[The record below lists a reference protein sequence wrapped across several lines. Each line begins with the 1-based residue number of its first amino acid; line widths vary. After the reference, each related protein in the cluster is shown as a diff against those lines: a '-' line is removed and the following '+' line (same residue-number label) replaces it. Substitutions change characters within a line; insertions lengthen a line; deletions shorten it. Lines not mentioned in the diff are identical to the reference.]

1 VGLLGRLIPLGR
13 QSLDADLELAVARAV
28 DKVDPLLRQM
38 GGYPERYAKGVAHA
52 LDYARKLADQI
63 PGPISIDREHFATDP
78 TVHAL
83 FGSIDAVKAAM
94 CASQAMREYTQAC
107 PAAQEVYALMGMR
120 RRERGSLG
128 MEMEGEIL
136 RRDVPQ
142 TLVYFSDHTIAEPA
156 ETETESRERIA
167 WSLFDS
173 LVEHVRKRVDARREE
188 KLALEREKDET
199 MARLH
204 GGSAQPRE
212 ALQAKLQ
219 ATLARLTEVTASLD
233 LRRYPDDFDAVFLV
247 PQEHVYLNEIAMVLD
262 GMGVLRAEGES
273 VDGKEVHF
281 ADLVGRD
288 RRRWSVTLVHCQGI
302 GRPTMAEQLEKANR
316 WLAI

>member
-1 VGLLGRLIPLGR
+1 MGILGRFLPLGR
-13 QSLDADLELAVARAV
+13 KPLDADLELAVARAV
-28 DKVDPLLRQM
+28 DKVDPLLRQV
-38 GGYPERYAKGVAHA
+38 GGYPDRYAKAVAHA
-52 LDYARKLADQI
+52 LDYARALAVEI
-63 PGPISIDREHFATDP
+63 PGPIRIDREHFASDP

-83 FGSIDAVKAAM
+83 FGSIDEVRAAM

-107 PAAQEVYALMGMR
+107 PTAQEVFALMGMR
-120 RRERGSLG
+120 RNERQSLG
-128 MEMEGEIL
+128 MDMEGEIL

-156 ETETESRERIA
+156 ETEAESRDRIA

-173 LVEHVRKRVDARREE
+173 LVEHVCKRVEGRKAE

-204 GGSAQPRE
+204 GGSTQPKE
-212 ALQAKLQ
+212 ALQAELQ
-219 ATLARLTEVTASLD
+219 AILAKLTEVTASLD
-233 LRRYPDDFDAVFLV
+233 LRRYPEDFDAVLLS
-247 PQEHVYLNEIAMVLD
+247 PEKHVYLNEIVMVLD
-262 GMGVLRAEGES
+262 GMGIRRVEER

-281 ADLVGRD
+281 ADLIGRD
-288 RRRWSVTLVHCQGI
+288 RRRWTVTLVHCQGI

>member
-13 QSLDADLELAVARAV
+13 QPLDADLELAVARAI

-38 GGYPERYAKGVAHA
+38 GGYPERYAQGVANA
-52 LDYARKLADQI
+52 LDYARNLASDI

-83 FGSIDAVKAAM
+83 FGSIDEVRAAM
-94 CASQAMREYTQAC
+94 CASQAMRDYTQAC
-107 PAAQEVYALMGMR
+107 PTALEVFALMGMR
-120 RRERGSLG
+120 RRERHALG
-128 MEMEGEIL
+128 MDMEGEIL
-136 RRDVPQ
+136 RREVPQ

-156 ETETESRERIA
+156 ESEAESRERIA

-173 LVEHVRKRVDARREE
+173 LVEHVRKRVESRKEE
-188 KLALEREKDET
+188 KLVLEREKDEI
-199 MARLH
+199 MARLR
-204 GGSAQPRE
+204 GGSSQPKE
-212 ALQAKLQ
+212 ALQADLQ
-219 ATLARLTEVTASLD
+219 TTLAKLTEVAASLD
-233 LRRYPDDFDAVFLV
+233 LRRYADDFDAVLLA
-247 PQEHVYLNEIAMVLD
+247 PQAHVYLNEVAMVLD
-262 GMGVLRAEGES
+262 GMGVLRDEGEA

-281 ADLVGRD
+281 ADLIGRD
-288 RRRWSVTLVHCQGI
+288 RRRWTVTLVHCQGI